1 MFKIQLRERVLAYRV
16 KLLTKPAPRRS
27 RLYSIG
33 RRLRALDVRCM
44 KSFQKA
50 LVVTLVIPLW
60 LSAQDDD
67 NWPSLSYFKNDY
79 KAVSVVAHVRVQQA
93 EITGRVGGY
102 ENWKV
107 SAVVLESFKG
117 KFKKGDVMDY
127 FHGAEAGLKR
137 EYFNGE
143 KIVFLLSER
152 DPKTEEIR
160 YSVLENSTLQSTP
173 NRLSKLTLIRRQA
186 LKSRAGR

>member
-1 MFKIQLRERVLAYRV
+1 MVVLNWVHRLRVLA
-16 KLLTKPAPRRS
+16 
-27 RLYSIG
+27 
-33 RRLRALDVRCM
+33 VRCL
-44 KSFQKA
+44 KSLLKA
-50 LVVTLVIPLW
+50 LVVTLVIPLC
-60 LSAQDDD
+60 LSAQDDE
-67 NWPSLSYFKNDY
+67 NWPSLSYLRNDY
-79 KAVSVVAHVRVQQA
+79 KAVSVVAHVRIEQA

-107 SAVVLESFKG
+107 TAVVVESFKG
-117 KFKKGDVMDY
+117 KLKKGNSINY

-152 DPKTEEIR
+152 DPKTKEIR
-160 YSVLENSTLQSTP
+160 YSVLENSSLPFTP
-173 NRLSKLTLIRRQA
+173 DRVSKLRLIRRQS